1 MSSVPT
7 RSRAQRAVAAVAAS
21 AVAAGGS
28 YLVLG
33 AGTGAA
39 SSHREAPNTLR
50 DPLTDNTDVYAFVS
64 PDSPDMV
71 TLIANY
77 IPFQVPEQGP
87 NWYPWESQES
97 ARYNIKIDNN
107 GDAVPDLTY
116 RWEFQ
121 TEDLR
126 PTVDYPDSPDGT
138 FLYNNGPVTSFNDEN
153 LLFRQTYT
161 LTEIAADGTETV
173 LVSGAPAAP
182 PRIGEAS
189 TPNYQGLRDEAVV
202 ETANGG
208 MSFAGYADDP
218 FFLDLRIFDLLYG
231 GDLSERGEDGLNG
244 YNVSSLA
251 LKLPIAEVTTDT
263 DPVIG
268 VWATS
273 DRRSVRTTL
282 PNGEQEYSSDFVQVS
297 RLGNPL
303 VNEAVLPIGLK
314 NAFNALLPQNDADVP
329 EAVAKVLDPEVPL
342 VVEQVYGI
350 PAPPA
355 PRDDL
360 FTIFLTGIEGLNQPA
375 GDVRPAELL
384 RLNTSIP
391 PAANPSRLA
400 ALAGDF
406 AGFPN
411 GRRLMDDVVYI
422 ELQALE
428 GAVNVS
434 GRGGTVTGVEIVE
447 PLAAGDL
454 VNTNDKDFGEAF
466 PYLALPH
473 SGSEPDP
480 EASKEAIARGIM
492 NACPQGVIKED
503 GFVDVPATSNFE
515 LAIDC
520 VFQYGITNGTSA
532 TTYTPRGNV
541 TREMMAAFISRLVVQ
556 AGGAL
561 EAPSQDFFTDDEGSS
576 FEDEINLLAQAGIV
590 QGTGGGAYSPRQ
602 LVTRAQMAAFLTRAY
617 NYVAEQAGAPMLSEA
632 TENYFMDDEGLG
644 LESAINL
651 AAEAGFTGG
660 FADGTYRPSLPVR
673 RDHMAAFLS
682 RVLDLLVE
690 MGLSEVPAERQ

>member
-1 MSSVPT
+1 M
-7 RSRAQRAVAAVAAS
+7 
-21 AVAAGGS
+21 
-28 YLVLG
+28 LG
-33 AGTGAA
+33 AGTGVA

-87 NWYPWESQES
+87 NWYPWESQDS
-97 ARYNIKIDNN
+97 ARYNIKVDNN

-121 TEDLR
+121 TQDLR
-126 PTVDYPDSPDGT
+126 PTATYPNSPDGT

-161 LTEIAADGTETV
+161 LTQIDAAGIETV
-173 LVSGAPAAP
+173 LVSGAPATP
-182 PRIGEAS
+182 PRIGQAS
-189 TPNYQGLRDEAVV
+189 TPNYQALRDEAVV
-202 ETANGG
+202 ATANGG

-218 FFLDLRIFDLLYG
+218 FFLDLRVFDLLYG
-231 GDLSERGEDGLNG
+231 ADLSERGEDGLNG

-251 LKLPIAEVTTDT
+251 LQVPIAEVTTDT

-268 VWATS
+268 VWATT

-282 PNGEQEYSSDFVQVS
+282 PNGEQQYSSDFVQVS

-303 VNEAVLPIGLK
+303 VNEVVLPIGLK
-314 NAFNALLPQNDADVP
+314 NAFNALHPQNDADVP

-360 FTIFLTGIEGLNQPA
+360 FTIFLTGLKGLNQPA
-375 GDVRPAELL
+375 GTVRPAELL

-391 PAANPSRLA
+391 PTSSPNRLGV
-400 ALAGDF
+400 LAGDT

-411 GRRLMDDVVYI
+411 GRRLTDDVVDI
-422 ELQALE
+422 EIQALE
-428 GAVNVS
+428 GAVSVDE
-434 GRGGTVTGVEIVE
+434 RGGMATGVNIVE
-447 PLAAGDL
+447 PLATGDL
-454 VNTNDKDFGEAF
+454 VNTNDKEFGKTF

-480 EASKEAIARGIM
+480 EASKQAIARGIM
-492 NACPQGVIKED
+492 NACPQAVIKED
-503 GFVDVPATSNFE
+503 GFTDVPATSSFE

-520 VFQYGITNGTSA
+520 VYQWGITNGTSA
-532 TTYTPRGNV
+532 TTFNPHGNV
-541 TREMMAAFISRLVVQ
+541 SREMMAAFISRLVVQ
-556 AGGAL
+556 AGGTLAQ
-561 EAPSQDFFTDDEGSS
+561 PSKDHFSDDNASA
-576 FEDEINLLAQAGIV
+576 FEKEINLLAEAGIV
-590 QGTGGGAYSPRQ
+590 QGTGGGAYSPGQ
-602 LVTRAQMAAFLTRAY
+602 VVNRAQMAAFLTRAF
-617 NYVAEQAGAPMLSEA
+617 NHVAQQGGAPMLTEA
-632 TENYFMDDEGLG
+632 TENYFPDDEGLG
-644 LESAINL
+644 LETAVNQ

-660 FADGTYRPSLPVR
+660 YADGTYRPSAPVR
-673 RDHMAAFLS
+673 RDHMAAFLA
-682 RVLDLLVE
+682 RVVDLSVE
-690 MGLSEVPAERQ
+690 MGLSEVPAARQ